1 MALALSGQ
9 LRCSRALPARAV
21 NASRK
26 HSDSPYTAARLGP
39 RRFVWRLAYTLRMDD
54 SDELL
59 AWLTLLRAPGVG
71 GAALRALL
79 QEAGSARAACRDAR
93 RLRQRAGLDQAAQEW
108 IERPDR
114 ARLDADLAWL
124 AQPRHRLLRCDEAD
138 FPPQLETIPQP
149 PAALFVA
156 GDAATL
162 LAPQIAIVGARSAS
176 AQGLANARDFA
187 RTLSRAGLTIA
198 SGMAEGIDGAAHAAA
213 LEAGG
218 VTIAV
223 VGTGPDLVYPRKHR
237 NLAAR
242 IIERGAIVS
251 EFPPG
256 TEARPDHFPRRN
268 RLIAGLA
275 LGTLVVEAGL
285 QSGSLITAR
294 LAAEAGREVFA
305 LPGSIHNPLAKGC
318 HRLIRD
324 GARLVETAAEVIE
337 ALAPAA
343 QALGAGLRAR
353 LEAEDVPGP
362 IVPNPASRDQDPD
375 YASLLAALGDTPVAL
390 DELVERTG
398 LAPAALS
405 SMLLLLELEGTVSP
419 VLNGRWQRIFGPGA

>member
-1 MALALSGQ
+1 M
-9 LRCSRALPARAV
+9 
-21 NASRK
+21 
-26 HSDSPYTAARLGP
+26 SDN
-39 RRFVWRLAYTLRMDD
+39 
-54 SDELL
+54 DELL
-59 AWLTLLRAPGVG
+59 AWLTLLRAPGLG
-71 GAALRALL
+71 GAGLRALL
-79 QEAGSARAACRDAR
+79 QRAGTARAICRDPR
-93 RLRQRAGLDQAAQEW
+93 SLRASAGLDQTALEW
-108 IERPDR
+108 MADPDT

-124 AQPRHRLLRCDEAD
+124 AQPGHRLLRCDEAD

-156 GDAATL
+156 GDPAAL
-162 LAPQIAIVGARSAS
+162 LGPQVAIVGARSAT

-187 RTLSRAGLTIA
+187 RTLSHAGLTVT
-198 SGMAEGIDGAAHAAA
+198 SGMADGIDGAAHAAA

-218 VTIAV
+218 QTVAV

-237 NLAAR
+237 DLAAR
-242 IIERGAIVS
+242 IVERGAIVS

-294 LAAEAGREVFA
+294 LAVEAGREVFA

-318 HRLIRD
+318 HRLLRD

-337 ALAPAA
+337 ALVPAA
-343 QALGAGLRAR
+343 QAQGAGLRAR
-353 LEAEDVPGP
+353 LETAGTPEAPQSSSDDHG
-362 IVPNPASRDQDPD
+362 QDPD
-375 YASLLAALGDTPVAL
+375 YVSLLAALGDVPTSL
-390 DELVERTG
+390 DELAERTR

-405 SMLLLLELEGTVSP
+405 SMLLLLELEGVVGP
-419 VLNGRWQRIFGPGA
+419 AVNGRWQRVFTGKA

>member
-1 MALALSGQ
+1 VGT
-9 LRCSRALPARAV
+9 ARAI
-21 NASRK
+21 
-26 HSDSPYTAARLGP
+26 
-39 RRFVWRLAYTLRMDD
+39 
-54 SDELL
+54 
-59 AWLTLLRAPGVG
+59 
-71 GAALRALL
+71 
-79 QEAGSARAACRDAR
+79 CRDAR
-93 RLRQRAGLDQAAQEW
+93 RLPGLESAALAW
-108 IERPDR
+108 VAHPDT

-124 AQPRHRLLRCDEAD
+124 AQSGHRLLRCDEAD

-156 GDAATL
+156 GEPAVL
-162 LAPQIAIVGARSAS
+162 LAPQIAIVGARSAT

-187 RTLSRAGLTIA
+187 RTLGGAGLVVT
-198 SGMAEGIDGAAHAAA
+198 SGMADGIDGAAHAAV

-218 VTIAV
+218 QTVAV

-237 NLAAR
+237 DLAAR
-242 IIERGAIVS
+242 IIRQGAIAS

-343 QALGAGLRAR
+343 QAQGAGLRAR
-353 LEAEDVPGP
+353 LAAADGPEAPYSPDMGGHG
-362 IVPNPASRDQDPD
+362 QDPD
-375 YASLLAALGDTPVAL
+375 YRSLLAALGDAPASL
-390 DELVERTG
+390 DELAQRTR

-419 VLNGRWQRIFGPGA
+419 AVNGRWQRIFGGKA